1 MIGNCKEKKIKFNNN
16 IIHRSKLLKYFID
29 EKYKVK
35 NLEKDLESVYKKIKK
50 NKDYFFSIQDII
62 LLESLKADGF
72 KIPRKIEKL
81 YSLENLTIP
90 ENLIN
95 LNEQNEQGLFLLN
108 IVEMVGEDKFVDL
121 DADTLYFIISSLNKF
136 NFKKLRNNI
145 IAKSFPERS

>member
-1 MIGNCKEKKIKFNNN
+1 M
-16 IIHRSKLLKYFID
+16 
-29 EKYKVK
+29 
-35 NLEKDLESVYKKIKK
+35 
-50 NKDYFFSIQDII
+50 
-62 LLESLKADGF
+62 
-72 KIPRKIEKL
+72 
-81 YSLENLTIP
+81 ENLTIP

-121 DADTLYFIISSLNKF
+121 DADTLYFIISPMNKF